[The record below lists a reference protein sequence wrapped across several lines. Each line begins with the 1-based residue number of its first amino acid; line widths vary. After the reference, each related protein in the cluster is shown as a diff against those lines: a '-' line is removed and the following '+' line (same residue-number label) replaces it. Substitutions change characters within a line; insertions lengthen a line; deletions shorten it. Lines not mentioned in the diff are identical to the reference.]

1 MPKHGAPLHFNPHGQ
16 ALIPDHCSLMKLP
29 MTVEW
34 LNDAVAHEVA
44 SMAVVDLHTHLLPP
58 SHGPLCL
65 WGIDELLTYV
75 RFSQLCK
82 SPQKNPL

>member
-1 MPKHGAPLHFNPHGQ
+1 MPKHGAPLHFNPHGHD
-16 ALIPDHCSLMKLP
+16 LIPDHCSLMKLP

-75 RFSQLCK
+75 RFHLLCK
-82 SPQKNPL
+82 PRQYDPL